1 MIHTLF
7 WKLTSQ
13 KPEIRHHATSYSP
26 LWYKLSGNGT
36 SLIQMRDFLYCPD
49 YKKKLRMSVIQANPS
64 GNNSFVYNF
73 NDETRVEYTIA
84 PWQPLTAK
92 NRFTVKI
99 DGNCFP
105 IKIDGDRLP
114 LSGRLNKKIG
124 LADVFRK
131 KERIQS
137 LKLTH

>member
-1 MIHTLF
+1 
-7 WKLTSQ
+7 
-13 KPEIRHHATSYSP
+13 
-26 LWYKLSGNGT
+26 
-36 SLIQMRDFLYCPD
+36 
-49 YKKKLRMSVIQANPS
+49 MSVIQANPS

-92 NRFTVKI
+92 NRFPVKI

-105 IKIDGDRLP
+105 IKIDGDPLP

>member
-13 KPEIRHHATSYSP
+13 KPEIRHHATSYSSHP

-36 SLIQMRDFLYCPD
+36 SLMKMRDLLQCPD
-49 YKKKLRMSVIQANPS
+49 YKKKLRMSVMKANAS

-92 NRFTVKI
+92 NSF
-99 DGNCFP
+99 
-105 IKIDGDRLP
+105 
-114 LSGRLNKKIG
+114 
-124 LADVFRK
+124 
-131 KERIQS
+131 S
-137 LKLTH
+137 LLI